1 MVYNVVRNEGEMTM
15 LKQFKV
21 RNFKNFSEECILDF
35 TKTRDYSFNTYL
47 IKNGL
52 INKAL
57 IYGKNGS
64 GKSNLGL
71 AVMDMAIHLSNNQ
84 RIMSLYSYPL
94 NGDTACDYLSFEY
107 IFDCGEKDI
116 TYSYKKNADMDL
128 LEEEIKVGD
137 DIVFEYNYKTNSY
150 RSTLEELKSFNF
162 DLLKNRNLN
171 TSIIKMIYGYSSV
184 LPDNSP
190 IKVLCE
196 FANNMLWFRSVVG
209 NQFMGN
215 LNQNEDLEQYIVGK
229 GEVEVAKF
237 ESFLKDCGLDYQLS
251 IDTVGLNRR
260 IIARFNS
267 KSYPLF
273 DIASTGTRSLW
284 LFYYWMNRCDG
295 HISFL
300 YLDEFDAFYHPK
312 LSLKILREVLS
323 NDKFQAVVTTHN
335 SYLADNSIMRP
346 DCYLILKDC
355 KVKSFADRTNK
366 VIREGHNI
374 EKMMLSDEFE

>member
-1 MVYNVVRNEGEMTM
+1 MI
-15 LKQFKV
+15 KIFKV
-21 RNFKNFSEECILDF
+21 RNFKNFNEECVLDF
-35 TKTRDYSFNTYL
+35 TKTRDYTFNSYL
-47 IKNGL
+47 IKNKL

-57 IYGKNGS
+57 VYGKNGS

-71 AVMDMAIHLSNNQ
+71 AIMDMAIHLSNNQ
-84 RIMSLYSYPL
+84 RNMSLYSFPL

-107 IFDCGEKDI
+107 VLNFGSDDI
-116 TYSYKKNADMDL
+116 VYSYKKNADMML
-128 LEEEIKVGD
+128 LEEEIRVND
-137 DIVFEYNYKTNSY
+137 EIVFEYNYKSNSY
-150 RSTLEELKSFNF
+150 RSNLSELETFNYE
-162 DLLKNRNLN
+162 LLKNRNLN

-190 IKVLCE
+190 IKLLCE

-215 LNQNEDLEQYIVGK
+215 INQIEDLEQYIIGK
-229 GEVEVAKF
+229 GEKEVGSFQKF
-237 ESFLKDCGLDYQLS
+237 LEECGLKYNLS
-251 IDTVGLNRR
+251 IETLGLTRR
-260 IIARFNS
+260 IVANFNN

-284 LFYYWMNRCDG
+284 LFYYWMDRCSD

-300 YLDEFDAFYHPK
+300 YLDEFDAFYHPQ
-312 LSLKILREVLS
+312 LSLRILRKVLS
-323 NDKFQAVVTTHN
+323 DGKFQAVVTTHN

-346 DCYLILKDC
+346 DCYLILKDG